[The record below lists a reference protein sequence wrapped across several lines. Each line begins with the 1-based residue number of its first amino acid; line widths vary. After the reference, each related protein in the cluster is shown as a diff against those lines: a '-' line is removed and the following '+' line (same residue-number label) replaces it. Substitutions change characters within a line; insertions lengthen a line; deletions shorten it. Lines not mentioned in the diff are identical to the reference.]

1 MELILALLLLLLSP
15 FLNFSGLHPISSP
28 ARSSRPTSINSFI
41 NAVRIDSV
49 RERGRLGARQQSESS
64 GCTATKVRQESE
76 RGRPQNPFQS
86 PEQISFPFSGLSVLP
101 SSLPPSPRHSL
112 SHPLWNAARTL
123 LRALS
128 TGWHLPH
135 LFRTR
140 HWARQPCLWLGRPA
154 VIRTRS
160 LGLKLQFRAFLPGC
174 PIWAISSCSAVNHLS
189 LHMGTSSLPPSLPP
203 SAAADL
209 SGSGLA
215 RVTSPPKWERE
226 EGRGR
231 R

>member
-1 MELILALLLLLLSP
+1 MKLFGIDPPLLLLLSP

-101 SSLPPSPRHSL
+101 SFLPLLATLFLILFGMPHALCSVFFRQGGTSPFIYSSLGPPAVFVAGSPRSHSD
-112 SHPLWNAARTL
+112 SVTWP
-123 LRALS
+123 
-128 TGWHLPH
+128 
-135 LFRTR
+135 
-140 HWARQPCLWLGRPA
+140 Q
-154 VIRTRS
+154 I
-160 LGLKLQFRAFLPGC
+160 
-174 PIWAISSCSAVNHLS
+174 AISRLP
-189 LHMGTSSLPPSLPP
+189 SSLAAPSGPSL
-203 SAAADL
+203 
-209 SGSGLA
+209 LA
-215 RVTSPPKWERE
+215 RR
-226 EGRGR
+226 
-231 R
+231 

>member
-1 MELILALLLLLLSP
+1 MELILALLLLLSP

-128 TGWHLPH
+128 TGWHLPIYFVLVIGPDSRVCGWVAPQSFGVGH
-135 LFRTR
+135 LASNCNF
-140 HWARQPCLWLGRPA
+140 AP
-154 VIRTRS
+154 
-160 LGLKLQFRAFLPGC
+160 
-174 PIWAISSCSAVNHLS
+174 
-189 LHMGTSSLPPSLPP
+189 SSLAAPSGPSL
-203 SAAADL
+203 
-209 SGSGLA
+209 LA
-215 RVTSPPKWERE
+215 RR
-226 EGRGR
+226 
-231 R
+231 